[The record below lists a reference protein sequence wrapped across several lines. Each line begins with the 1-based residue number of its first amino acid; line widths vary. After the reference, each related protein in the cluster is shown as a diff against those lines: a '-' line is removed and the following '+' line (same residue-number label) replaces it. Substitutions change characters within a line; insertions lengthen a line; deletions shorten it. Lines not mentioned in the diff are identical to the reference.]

1 MADDHPSGEVRPVI
15 VRDVL
20 DATETQGASVGMRF
34 CAASAIGLVPPEPCQ
49 SLRNGG
55 SSASEAGKMG
65 NPGYED
71 HSEIL
76 REHVSE
82 MREDDLPRGMR
93 AICCATYVRSQRAR
107 SLSLTSA

>member
-34 CAASAIGLVPPEPCQ
+34 CAASATGFVPPEPCQ

-55 SSASEAGKMG
+55 SSASGAGNRESWLRG
-65 NPGYED
+65 GGAGFPEPVCRA
-71 HSEIL
+71 EITG
-76 REHVSE
+76 
-82 MREDDLPRGMR
+82 RGVR
-93 AICCATYVRSQRAR
+93 A
-107 SLSLTSA
+107 

>member
-34 CAASAIGLVPPEPCQ
+34 CAASATGFVPPEPCQ

-55 SSASEAGKMG
+55 SSASGAGKWGIPDQVTPM
-65 NPGYED
+65 
-71 HSEIL
+71 L
-76 REHVSE
+76 
-82 MREDDLPRGMR
+82 
-93 AICCATYVRSQRAR
+93 AAW
-107 SLSLTSA
+107 